1 MQTAGREAQP
11 HSLPHAAKLATGQQ
25 QAPQSAPSQS
35 LTTTQPLTQPQPHQP
50 QPQTSSNYVTPLSSA
65 NTSTMPATHTLASL
79 SASQSGSTYATPY
92 TVSSLPMASRQQP
105 QSHTQTPSQP
115 PPTAAV
121 QAGAPSHTQSQTHF
135 SNPPAPRPSNAS
147 LPFTHTLSS
156 VLSGSTRSSIAAG
169 PGAGSVP
176 GSSFSIGAGTGAGVG
191 AGAGADGERLE
202 HCLRRLQSSE
212 VCCRVRYEYEVGR
225 KSMIATT
232 TREMWSLRRWWTAAE
247 LMLPGPS
254 ACQSNSR
261 ARTD

>member
-1 MQTAGREAQP
+1 MVQPAGREAQP
-11 HSLPHAAKLATGQQ
+11 HSLPHTAKMATGQQ
-25 QAPQSAPSQS
+25 QAPQSVPSQN
-35 LTTTQPLTQPQPHQP
+35 LTTAQTMPQPQPHQP

-79 SASQSGSTYATPY
+79 SLPPASQSGSTYATPY

-121 QAGAPSHTQSQTHF
+121 QAGVPSHTQSQTHF
-135 SNPPAPRPSNAS
+135 SNPPAPRTSNAS

-176 GSSFSIGAGTGAGVG
+176 GSGFSIGTGAGVG
-191 AGAGADGERLE
+191 AGAGAGVGAGADGERLE

-212 VCCRVRYEYEVGR
+212 VCCGVR
-225 KSMIATT
+225 
-232 TREMWSLRRWWTAAE
+232 
-247 LMLPGPS
+247 
-254 ACQSNSR
+254 
-261 ARTD
+261 